1 MRAGGCAV
9 LRSELVQMIKERH
22 ADFTTR
28 EAELIVTAFF
38 DAIVRQLQADGRVEL
53 RGFGMF
59 TTRAREARQAR
70 NPRTGEGVKVPA
82 KRVTY
87 FRPGKELRER
97 LNADAPADVEYDDV
111 LAA

>member
-1 MRAGGCAV
+1 M
-9 LRSELVQMIKERH
+9 LRSELVQMIRERH
-22 ADFTTR
+22 ADFTAR
-28 EAELIVTAFF
+28 EAEHIVATFF
-38 DAIVRQLQADGRVEL
+38 DAIVKQLQADGRVEL

-59 TTRAREARQAR
+59 TTRGREARQAR

-97 LNADAPADVEYDDV
+97 LNADAPVDVEYDV

>member
-1 MRAGGCAV
+1 M

-82 KRVTY
+82 KRVT
-87 FRPGKELRER
+87 
-97 LNADAPADVEYDDV
+97 
-111 LAA
+111 